1 MSNLMSSKILADAL
15 TREQP
20 TTTVSSLKAQL
31 ARRLVYEE
39 AFSYCAG
46 LFISDQSVDTAMPA
60 ALGHLLRATQQSRVY
75 LMENFKDKA
84 GQLRMRMRY
93 EVCQPQVAAVIDET
107 RYQSLRYSH
116 HSETYMRRLSNNTH
130 HHGSTLEAAEAD
142 REIFTDRGALSFL
155 ILPIQAQSQWWGALG
170 FENCQQAYRWQADDI
185 RLLRTVAAMI
195 GDFIGR
201 KRAEEALA
209 KSEQQLRLLTEN
221 TLDGIWQMDMDLRF
235 TYVNPAVTPTFGYT
249 TEEWMGSNLRDH
261 VGAEELE
268 KIGEFLAD
276 ALNQPETHPGTLF
289 ETRMRHKNGE
299 LVPVEILARF
309 LWDESNNIIG
319 LQGTTRDI
327 RERKRAEAQRRKL
340 EGQIRQ
346 LYKMEALGTLAGG
359 VAHDF
364 NNILSAIIGY
374 TELALLDTVEGSRVT
389 RNLMGVLQASER
401 ATDLVKQ
408 ILTFSR
414 QSEQM
419 RHPIQISSLVKE
431 ALKLVRSS
439 TPTTIEIRSH
449 IPNQLA
455 PILAEPTQIHQIVMN
470 LCTNAA
476 HALEA
481 EGGILEVTLDEI
493 TGEAFASAGPLAG
506 KPAPGAHDVSGHH
519 AGGHSADGNLARGN
533 SGGGKAKRSPAEAG
547 AGSYLHLQV
556 RDSGHGIPEDII
568 DSIFDPYFT
577 TKAVGEGTG
586 MGLSVVLG
594 IVKTCGGEITVQSKH
609 GKGTIFD
616 IYLPQVQAE
625 VTGEADETTFLAT
638 GSENILFVDDEP
650 TLVILGKQL
659 LERLGYAVKTFT
671 GSKEALAAFKAA
683 PERFDL
689 VMTDMTMPGLTG
701 DRLAKAILEV
711 RPEMPII
718 LCTGFSRLINEE
730 RARSLGIRCF
740 LMKPLTLPQLA
751 KAVREAL
758 DQK

>member
-1 MSNLMSSKILADAL
+1 MTSKIMADAL
-15 TREQP
+15 TRERP
-20 TTTVSSLKAQL
+20 TTTVSSLKTQL
-31 ARRLVYEE
+31 AKRLVYEE

-46 LFISDQSVDTAMPA
+46 LFISDQVVDKAMPA
-60 ALGHLLRATQQSRVY
+60 ALSHLLSATQQSRVY
-75 LMENFKDKA
+75 LMENFEDKA

-93 EVCQPQVAAVIDET
+93 EVCQPDVAAVIDEAG
-107 RYQSLRYSH
+107 YQSLAYTR
-116 HSETYMRRLSNNTH
+116 HSEEYRRRLSNNAH
-130 HHGSTLEAAEAD
+130 YHGATLEVAEAD
-142 REIFTDRGALSFL
+142 REIFTARRALAFL
-155 ILPIQAQSQWWGALG
+155 ILPIQVQGQWWGALG
-170 FENCQQAYRWQADDI
+170 FENCRQPYGWQADDI

-195 GDFIGR
+195 GDFIAR

-221 TLDGIWQMDMDLRF
+221 TLDGIWQMDMELRF
-235 TYVNPAVTPTFGYT
+235 TYVNPAVTHTFGYT
-249 TEEWMGSNLRDH
+249 TEEWIGSNLRDH

-268 KIGEFLAD
+268 KIGELLAL
-276 ALNQPETHPGTLF
+276 ALDKPETHPGTLF
-289 ETRMRHKNGE
+289 ETFMRHKNGE

-309 LWDESNNIIG
+309 LRDGSDNIIG

-327 RERKRAEAQRRKL
+327 RERKRAEAERRKL

-374 TELALLDTVEGSRVT
+374 SELALLDTAEGSRMN

-414 QSEQM
+414 QSEQI

-431 ALKLVRSS
+431 ALKLLRSS
-439 TPTTIEIRSH
+439 IPTTIEIRSH
-449 IPNQLA
+449 IPGQHA

-476 HALEA
+476 HAMEA
-481 EGGILEVTLDEI
+481 EGGVLEVTLDER
-493 TGEAFASAGPLAG
+493 TADELVSVGPPAG
-506 KPAPGAHDVSGHH
+506 KPALVTVPDSSGIQHTGGIHTGGIH
-519 AGGHSADGNLARGN
+519 AGETPKRGSVEASGNG
-533 SGGGKAKRSPAEAG
+533 
-547 AGSYLHLQV
+547 YLHLQV
-556 RDSGHGIPEDII
+556 KDSGHGIPEEII

-594 IVKTCGGEITVQSKH
+594 IVKTCGGEISVRSKR
-609 GKGTIFD
+609 GKGTCFD
-616 IYLPQVQAE
+616 VYLPQVQAE
-625 VTGEADETTFLAT
+625 TAAEADETAFLAT
-638 GSENILFVDDEP
+638 GSERILFVDDEP

-659 LERLGYAVKTFT
+659 LERLGYSVNTFT
-671 GSKEALAAFKAA
+671 SSREALAAFREA
-683 PERFDL
+683 PRHFDL
-689 VMTDMTMPGLTG
+689 VMTDMTMPDLTG
-701 DRLAKAILEV
+701 DRLARAILDI
-711 RPEMPII
+711 RPEIPII

-730 RARSLGIRCF
+730 RARSLGIRSF

-751 KAVREAL
+751 EVVREAL
-758 DQK
+758 DQG

>member
-1 MSNLMSSKILADAL
+1 MSSLMSSKILADAL
-15 TREQP
+15 TKEKP
-20 TTTVSSLKAQL
+20 STTVSSLKAQL
-31 ARRLVYEE
+31 AKRLVYEE

-46 LFISDQSVDTAMPA
+46 LLISDQSVDTAMPA
-60 ALGHLLRATQQSRVY
+60 ALGHLLSATQQSRVY
-75 LMENFKDKA
+75 LMENFEDKA
-84 GQLRMRMRY
+84 GRLHMRMRY
-93 EVCQPQVAAVIDET
+93 EVCQSKVTAVIDEP
-107 RYQSLRYSH
+107 RYQSMAYTR
-116 HSETYMRRLSNNTH
+116 HSEEYRRRLSNNTH
-130 HHGSTLEAAEAD
+130 YYGATLEAAERD
-142 REIFTDRGALSFL
+142 RDIFTARGALSFL
-155 ILPIQAQSQWWGALG
+155 VLPIQVQGQWWGALG
-170 FENCQQAYRWQADDI
+170 FENCWQPYRWQADDI

-209 KSEQQLRLLTEN
+209 KSEQQLRLLAEN
-221 TLDGIWQMDMDLRF
+221 TLDGIWQMDLDLRF
-235 TYVNPAVTPTFGYT
+235 TYVNPAVTHSLGYS
-249 TEEWMGSNLRDH
+249 TEEWIGSNLRDH
-261 VGAEELE
+261 VWAEELE
-268 KIGEFLAD
+268 KIGEFLAE
-276 ALNQPETHPGTLF
+276 ALDQPETHPGVLF
-289 ETRMRHKNGE
+289 ETLMRHKNGE

-309 LWDESNNIIG
+309 LRDESENIIG

-327 RERKRAEAQRRKL
+327 RERKRAEAERRKL

-374 TELALLDTVEGSRVT
+374 TELALLDTAEGSRMN

-431 ALKLVRSS
+431 ALKLLRSS
-439 TPTTIEIRSH
+439 IPTTIEIRSRVPSQH
-449 IPNQLA
+449 A

-476 HALEA
+476 HAMEA
-481 EGGILEVTLDEI
+481 EGGVLEVTLDELS
-493 TGEAFASAGPLAG
+493 EEKFASTGPLAG
-506 KPAPGAHDVSGHH
+506 KLAPGATVK
-519 AGGHSADGNLARGN
+519 AGGNNAGGNEADGKNRRG
-533 SGGGKAKRSPAEAG
+533 SGEMG

-556 RDSGHGIPEDII
+556 RDSGHGIPEKII

-577 TKAVGEGTG
+577 TKGVGEGTG

-594 IVKTCGGEITVQSKH
+594 IVKTCGGEITVQSNS
-609 GKGTIFD
+609 GKGTTFD

-625 VTGEADETTFLAT
+625 VASAADETAFLAT
-638 GSENILFVDDEP
+638 GSERILFIDDEP

-659 LERLGYAVKTFT
+659 LERLGYSVSTFT
-671 GSKEALAAFKAA
+671 SSQEALAAFKEA
-683 PERFDL
+683 PQHFDL
-689 VMTDMTMPGLTG
+689 VMTDMTMPDLTG
-701 DRLAKAILEV
+701 DKLARAILKI

-730 RARSLGIRCF
+730 RARSLGIHSF
-740 LMKPLTLPQLA
+740 LMKPLTLPQIA
-751 KAVREAL
+751 TVVRDAL
-758 DQK
+758 DQA